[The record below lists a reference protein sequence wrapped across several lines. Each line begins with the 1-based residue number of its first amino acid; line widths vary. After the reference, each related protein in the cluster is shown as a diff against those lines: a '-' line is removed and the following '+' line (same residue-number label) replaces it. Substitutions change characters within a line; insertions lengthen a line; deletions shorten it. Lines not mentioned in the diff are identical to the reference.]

1 MTNVVRV
8 NYFSELYFFVYTA
21 QFLRRADNIAS
32 YNLSGNASENRLIPP
47 NPPFATPELSKRKN
61 RNPIFYRQYKTLKP
75 LMRSALPAAVTRR
88 GELQQPRA
96 FLLLKNRPGL
106 SAGSGG

>member
-8 NYFSELYFFVYTA
+8 NYFPDLYFFVYTA
-21 QFLRRADNIAS
+21 QFFTTRKQS
-32 YNLSGNASENRLIPP
+32 YRSSNASENRLIQPK
-47 NPPFATPELSKRKN
+47 PPFATPELSKRKN

-75 LMRSALPAAVTRR
+75 LVRSALPAAVIRR

-96 FLLLKNRPGL
+96 FLLLQIRP
-106 SAGSGG
+106 

>member
-1 MTNVVRV
+1 MWLGSV
-8 NYFSELYFFVYTA
+8 FPWLYFFVYTA
-21 QFLRRADNIAS
+21 QILLRAVNS
-32 YNLSGNASENRLIPP
+32 TGYNLSGNASENRLIQP
-47 NPPFATPELSKRKN
+47 NPPFTTPELSNRKN

-96 FLLLKNRPGL
+96 FLLL
-106 SAGSGG
+106 